1 MKLSRNNKKKPR
13 TFKRKSKSVKRK
25 KSIRRKRSKFR
36 KKNNFRADGGV
47 EEDLEIYSTELKNK
61 LSGKKDVYILLSH
74 LCNYFDK
81 NIFHKK
87 QYFFN
92 TISWS
97 IPSKKNIDDI
107 KEFIRYN
114 NCPYILEIGSGHG
127 LFASILK
134 NEDVIVN
141 ATDDFSWYKS
151 EEKLLY
157 TDVEN
162 IGYEYA
168 INLYND
174 INACLFLCWPPKDD
188 VLSEYCLKN
197 FNGKYLIYI
206 GQNKGGLCA
215 TNKFF
220 VLLSECCEHV
230 TKIIKEDGYTYNFL
244 ETTELSAYTK
254 DQIYFYKIT
263 DIGKIILGLK
273 KQDNLDGMESICFD
287 KKFGNKLDN
296 KITYTNVQYKFNFA
310 LGKNR
315 IKIVDNISKDVTY
328 YYLSD
333 AYSYKF
339 Q

>member
-1 MKLSRNNKKKPR
+1 MKLSRHKHKKPK
-13 TFKRKSKSVKRK
+13 TSKRKSVRRK
-25 KSIRRKRSKFR
+25 KSVRRNRSKYR

-47 EEDLEIYSTELKNK
+47 EEDIEIYSRELKKN
-61 LSGKKDVYILLSH
+61 LVEKKDVYILLSN

-81 NIFHKK
+81 NIFHQKE
-87 QYFFN
+87 YFFK

-107 KEFIRYN
+107 KEFMKNN
-114 NCPYILEIGSGHG
+114 NCSYILEIGSGLG

-141 ATDDFSWYKS
+141 ATDDFTWYKS
-151 EEKLLY
+151 EEKLFY

-162 IGYEYA
+162 IGYKHS
-168 INLYND
+168 INRYND
-174 INACLFLCWPPKDD
+174 NNACLFLCWPPKDD
-188 VLSEYCLKN
+188 VLAEYCLTN

-220 VLLSECCEHV
+220 DLLSECCEHV
-230 TKIIKEDGYTYNFL
+230 KNIIKEDGYPYNFL
-244 ETTELSAYTK
+244 ETTELRAYTN

-273 KQDNLDGMESICFD
+273 KQDNLDRMESISFD
-287 KKFGNKLDN
+287 KKYGNKLDD
-296 KITYTNVQYKFNFA
+296 KITYTKVQYKFSFSF
-310 LGKNR
+310 GKKR
-315 IKIVDNISKDVTY
+315 IKIVDISTDECSY
-328 YYLSD
+328 YYPSD
-333 AYSYKF
+333 ACSYKF
-339 Q
+339 E

>member
-1 MKLSRNNKKKPR
+1 MKLSRNNKKPR
-13 TFKRKSKSVKRK
+13 TFKKKSKSVKRK
-25 KSIRRKRSKFR
+25 KSIRRKRSNLR
-36 KKNNFRADGGV
+36 DGGV
-47 EEDLEIYSTELKNK
+47 EEDLEIYTTELRNK
-61 LSGKKDVYILLSH
+61 LSGKKDVYILLSN
-74 LCNYFDK
+74 LCNYFDN
-81 NIFHKK
+81 NIFNPIQK

-97 IPSKKNIDDI
+97 IPSKENIDDI

-114 NCPYILEIGSGHG
+114 NCPYILEIGSGLG
-127 LFASILK
+127 LYASILK
-134 NEDVIVN
+134 KDVIVN

-151 EEKLLY
+151 EEKLFY

-174 INACLFLCWPPKDD
+174 INACLFLCWPPRDH
-188 VLSEYCLKN
+188 VLAEYCLKN

-220 VLLSECCEHV
+220 DLLSECCEHV
-230 TKIIKEDGYTYNFL
+230 TKIIKEDGYPYNFL
-244 ETTELSAYTK
+244 ETTELSTYTK

-273 KQDNLDGMESICFD
+273 KQDNLDGIESISFD
-287 KKFGNKLDN
+287 KKFGNRLDN
-296 KITYTNVQYKFNFA
+296 KITYTNVQCKFSFV

-315 IKIVDNISKDVTY
+315 IKIVDKYGSKDVTY
-328 YYLSD
+328 YYVSD
-333 AYSYKF
+333 ACSYKF
-339 Q
+339 E